1 MRIGVP
7 RETKDQEHRVGLRPD
22 GTKRLVDAGHR
33 VFVERGAGISSGF
46 DDASYA
52 QAGAVLTDVTEVWAE
67 AELVVKVKDPS
78 AHEVS
83 LMHPGQVLFAF
94 LHLAAIPEI
103 MRRLREAD
111 CIAIAYETIR
121 DADGSFPALRPMSAI
136 AGRIAAQVGAVLL
149 HRTRGG
155 KGLLLGGI
163 LGGQPGR
170 VTVLGAGVVG
180 SNAVQAAVGIGAQ
193 VLLIDRNPD
202 RLRAFEQR
210 MGGQLKT
217 GLSNPE
223 TIERAVRES
232 DLLIGAVY
240 LQGSKA
246 PRLVTGGMV
255 GQMEAGSVIVD
266 VAVDQGGCIETTHP
280 TTHSD
285 PTYFV
290 HDVLHYCVTNMPG
303 AVPRTATH
311 ALTDVTFP
319 YLEKLANYGVVEA
332 LRSDA
337 ALAQGANLWRGG
349 KIVCQGLARS
359 LGIEASL
366 LDDFLI

>member
-7 RETKDQEHRVGLRPD
+7 RETRDQENRVGLRPD
-22 GTKRLVDAGHR
+22 GAKRLIDTGHL
-33 VFVERGAGISSGF
+33 VFVERGAGIASGF

-52 QAGAVLTDVTEVWAE
+52 QAGAVLTDVTEVWATTD
-67 AELVVKVKDPS
+67 LVVKVKDPS
-78 AHEVS
+78 AREVA
-83 LMHPGQVLFAF
+83 LMHPGQILFAF

-103 MRRLREAD
+103 TRKLRDAD

-149 HRTRGG
+149 HRTGGG
-155 KGLLLGGI
+155 KGLLLGGV
-163 LGGQPGR
+163 LGADVGR

-180 SNAVQAAVGIGAQ
+180 SNAVQVAMGIGAQ
-193 VLLIDRNPD
+193 VLLLDRNPD
-202 RLRAFEQR
+202 RMCAFAQR
-210 MGGQLKT
+210 MGDRLKT

-223 TIERAVRES
+223 SIERAVRES

-240 LQGSKA
+240 VQGSKA
-246 PRLVTGGMV
+246 PRLVTEAMV
-255 GQMEAGSVIVD
+255 AQMEAGSVIID

-290 HDVLHYCVTNMPG
+290 HDVLHYCVTNRPG

-311 ALTDVTFP
+311 ALTEVTFP
-319 YLEKLANYGVVEA
+319 YLEKRANQGVEA
-332 LRSDA
+332 ALRGDA
-337 ALAQGANLWRGG
+337 ALAQGVNLWRGG
-349 KIVCQGLARS
+349 KVVCEGVARS
-359 LGIEASL
+359 LGIEPSL
-366 LDDFLI
+366 LDDFLV